1 MEALNRPLKTWF
13 EAIDGRRLR
22 LPRFQ
27 RFEAWSHNEVA
38 SLVETVLRGL
48 PAGAVLTLEVGA
60 QELFMSRELES
71 APALQPGDRV
81 TEHLLDGQQRL
92 TALWRSLHDNYPKRT
107 YYVRYEED
115 DDGTEVPR
123 VLGQYRWERR
133 GSTYP
138 LWCEDAAEVLS
149 RGYLPLRLLNPLGT
163 SERDAWALQATAGD
177 HKEAWAVN
185 NRIQQLA
192 AKIAAYNIP
201 YLSLSDTTPKDV
213 ALDVFI
219 KMNTSS
225 VRLTSFDIVVA
236 QLEEATGQSL
246 HELVDELTTAV
257 PTAHRYVDPGTL
269 ALDIAALRS
278 NRSANQKS
286 YQRMDLTQVAKEWE
300 EIVDGI
306 KWAVEILE
314 EERIFD
320 AQRLPSVTCLP
331 VIAALHQF
339 VPAALDAAGN
349 ARRLVKAYMW
359 RSFLTRRYDQS
370 APTRALQDYRGLR
383 SLLLAE
389 STQNTAPIF
398 DEDATPLPLAV
409 DLIGASWP
417 RGREVLARGILAI
430 SLRHGARDIAD
441 DEPATALSLEKREY
455 HHLFP
460 DSLLM
465 NIAKLDSSRSMRALN
480 CALITWSTNRNISN
494 KSPLQYLE
502 DRTSRAD
509 LGADAI
515 RERLA
520 SHVVPYDELAGAGPY
535 AEGDAVRLIQDYDAF
550 LMARADLLVPI
561 VRQLCGSMVPIAQL

>member
-1 MEALNRPLKTWF
+1 LEALNRPLKSWF
-13 EAIDGRRLR
+13 EAIHGRRLR

-38 SLVETVLRGL
+38 SLIETVLRGL

-60 QELFMSRELES
+60 KELFASRELES
-71 APALQPGDRV
+71 APVLQAGDRV

-92 TALWRSLHDNYPKRT
+92 TALWRALHDNYPNRT
-107 YYVRYEED
+107 YYVRFDED
-115 DDGTEVPR
+115 EDGTEVPR
-123 VLGQYRWERR
+123 VLGQYRWDRR
-133 GSTYP
+133 GATYP
-138 LWCEDAAEVLS
+138 LWCDDAAEVLN

-163 SERDAWALQATAGD
+163 VERDAWALQATGGD
-177 HKEAWAVN
+177 YERAWAEN
-185 NRIQQLA
+185 NRIHQLA
-192 AKIAAYNIP
+192 AKIAAYNVP

-246 HELVDELTTAV
+246 HELVEELSAAV
-257 PTAHRYVDPGTL
+257 PTAHRYVDVGTL
-269 ALDIAALRS
+269 ALDVAALRS
-278 NRSANQKS
+278 NRPANQRS
-286 YQRMDLTQVAKEWE
+286 YQRMDLVQVAEEWE
-300 EIVDGI
+300 EIVAGI

-320 AQRLPSVTCLP
+320 AQRLPSVTSLP
-331 VIAALHQF
+331 VIGALHQF
-339 VPAALDAAGN
+339 VPKALDGAGN
-349 ARRLVKAYMW
+349 ARRLVKTYMW

-383 SLLLAE
+383 SILSSE
-389 STQNTAPIF
+389 STLITAPIF
-398 DEDATPLPLAV
+398 DDDATPLPSAADLAA
-409 DLIGASWP
+409 ASWP

-441 DEPATALSLEKREY
+441 DEPATSLNLEKREY

-460 DSLLM
+460 DSLLV
-465 NIAKLDSSRSMRALN
+465 NIAKLDPSRSMRALN

-520 SHVVPYDELAGAGPY
+520 SHVVPFDELAGAGPY
-535 AEGDAVRLIQDYDAF
+535 AERDGDRLTNDYDEF
-550 LMARADLLVPI
+550 LAARAQLLVPI
-561 VRQLCGSMVPIAQL
+561 VRQLCGSTVVSETL